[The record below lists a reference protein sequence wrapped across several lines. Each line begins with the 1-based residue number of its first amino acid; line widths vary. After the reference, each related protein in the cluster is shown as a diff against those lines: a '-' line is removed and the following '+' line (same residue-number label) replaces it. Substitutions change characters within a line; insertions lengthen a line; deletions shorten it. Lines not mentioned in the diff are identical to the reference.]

1 MKVGAPEV
9 VIMTRGVI
17 PDTAVDYAVSKV
29 ERAIELAPAP
39 VLHARV
45 ELHQHLNPSVACP
58 FLATANIDVNGQ
70 LVRAQATA
78 AALME
83 AIDLLEARLR
93 RRLEVLSSRLNRRQ
107 RRGAATEAGQWR
119 HGDLSSDRQPFHPRP
134 VEAAEIV
141 ARKTYDDEPLAVEE
155 AVYELHLLDYEFLL
169 FVDSADGVDCLLY
182 HPDDGGFVRICRA
195 WSEGQRGQVEAELP
209 PTDPNLAPDLTVPEA
224 RERLDADGERFVY
237 FRDRA
242 TRRGSVLYHRVDGQ
256 LGLLTPAA

>member
-1 MKVGAPEV
+1 MKAGPDV
-9 VIMTRGVI
+9 VIITRGVI
-17 PDTAVDYAVSKV
+17 PDTAADYAVGKV
-29 ERAIELAPAP
+29 RRAIELAPAP

-45 ELHQHLNPSVACP
+45 ELHQHLNPSVVCP

-78 AALME
+78 ATPME

-93 RRLEVLSSRLNRRQ
+93 RRLEVLSSRLSRRQ

-119 HGDLSSDRQPFHPRP
+119 HGDLPRDRQPFHPQA

-141 ARKTYDDEPLAVEE
+141 ARQTYDDEPLAVEE
-155 AVYELHLLDYEFLL
+155 AVYELHLLDYDFLL
-169 FVDSADGVDCLLY
+169 FVDPTDGVDCLLY
-182 HPDDGGFVRICRA
+182 HPHDGGFVRICRA
-195 WSEGQRGQVEAELP
+195 WTEGQRGQAEIGLP
-209 PTDPNLAPDLTVPEA
+209 PTDPNPAADLTVAEA

-242 TRRGSVLYHRVDGQ
+242 TGRGSVLYHRVDGQ